1 MSGKECTTVYNLLA
15 VLLKCN
21 ISWQSKYCWLSNFVN
36 KEISV
41 ILRAQNFPHLG
52 QFHEIQ
58 EILYLLNLIPLTYY
72 CQPNGQCALLHK
84 DCNSQSCVTTIGFV
98 LTILVFEKLLTINKL
113 KKSIPIFQLHAQ
125 LVVVSAIIS
134 LFHVV

>member
-15 VLLKCN
+15 ILLKCS
-21 ISWQSKYCWLSNFVN
+21 ISWQSKYCWVSNFIN

-41 ILRAQNFPHLG
+41 VLKAQNFPHLG

-113 KKSIPIFQLHAQ
+113 KKSIPIFQLHTQ